1 MTSWRTT
8 GCTSKLPAHFPQSR
22 AELWKNRAIIC
33 PIKSRGGPGVPP
45 LRIPSASLHSAP
57 SPKREGC
64 GRVRT
69 PAPTR
74 IQERSRSPRRGRS
87 QTGQPSMGKFPG
99 YGGRGT
105 PQGGFS
111 CPCGAIH
118 LQPLPYGFQESLSV
132 LGRGAPWGSR
142 QNAHRYRWLG
152 KVRRRSGTSLTAIF
166 ADPGPSGPGGTAD
179 RHSNFAR
186 RKFSACPKG

>member
-8 GCTSKLPAHFPQSR
+8 GCTSKFPAHFPQSR

-45 LRIPSASLHSAP
+45 LRTPSASLHSAP

-74 IQERSRSPRRGRS
+74 IQGRSRSPRRGRS
-87 QTGQPSMGKFPG
+87 QTGQPIMGKFPG

-111 CPCGAIH
+111 CPCGAIY
-118 LQPLPYGFQESLSV
+118 LLAPYRVFLTMPVPELS
-132 LGRGAPWGSR
+132 P
-142 QNAHRYRWLG
+142 HP
-152 KVRRRSGTSLTAIF
+152 SGLTASHLPPRGK
-166 ADPGPSGPGGTAD
+166 A
-179 RHSNFAR
+179 
-186 RKFSACPKG
+186 